1 MSPGGNAQCNAAP
14 AARIRAHWTD
24 TKTHSCG
31 PHNSDRFCMIAH
43 MAMAAQFFL
52 LMEANMPQARSL
64 ARYARGTLHDTPGE
78 NMKK

>member
-52 LMEANMPQARSL
+52 LME
-64 ARYARGTLHDTPGE
+64 
-78 NMKK
+78 